1 MGNLLACHFIV
12 GVVVAL
18 ICHIVGVFD
27 KGYTIKSKMS
37 FSILIILIWEWFT
50 IMFFIF
56 FITAIKRGFDN

>member
-37 FSILIILIWEWFT
+37 FSILIILALFS
-50 IMFFIF
+50 
-56 FITAIKRGFDN
+56 K